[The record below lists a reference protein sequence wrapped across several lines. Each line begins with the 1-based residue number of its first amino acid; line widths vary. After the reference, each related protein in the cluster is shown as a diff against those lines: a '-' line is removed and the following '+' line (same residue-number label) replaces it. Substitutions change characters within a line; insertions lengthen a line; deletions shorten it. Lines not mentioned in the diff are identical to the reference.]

1 MATHDADS
9 YRHARM
15 TFTDH
20 DCQKMYHEML
30 QTIQKYTGCSDASRL
45 YALNPFM
52 AQIWARATEAHLFD
66 NLP

>member
-1 MATHDADS
+1 MSAYDADY
-9 YRHARM
+9 YRNDRM

-20 DCQKMYHEML
+20 HCQKMYHEIL
-30 QTIQKYTGCSDASRL
+30 ETIQKYTGCSEASRL

-52 AQIWARATEAHLFD
+52 AQIWARATEANMLD